1 MATYE
6 KTITLKATEY
16 RLVNDALND
25 PEAMGEDDTIT
36 FTAKFDN
43 GYTMDIKCCGTQDDV
58 AWTEAV
64 LFDENGVQETYS
76 EPDSSILGDWELD
89 DRDGNTY
96 RVKVE
101 YDS

>member
-6 KTITLKATEY
+6 KTIILTKHEY
-16 RLVNDALND
+16 KLITDALND
-25 PEAMGEDDTIT
+25 PEAMGEDDTISV
-36 FTAKFDN
+36 TAKFDN
-43 GYTMDIKCCGTQDDV
+43 GYNMDIKCCGARDDV

-64 LFDENGVQETYS
+64 LFDENGVQVTYS

-89 DRDGNTY
+89 DWDGNTY

-101 YDS
+101 YES

>member
-16 RLVNDALND
+16 RLVNDALNLPD
-25 PEAMGEDDTIT
+25 AMGEDDTIT

-43 GYTMDIKCCGTQDDV
+43 GYEADIKCCGTQDDV

-64 LFDENGVQETYS
+64 LFDENGVQVAYS
-76 EPDSSILGDWELD
+76 EPDSSILGDWELYD
-89 DRDGNTY
+89 WDGNTY
-96 RVKVE
+96 RVKVDYE
-101 YDS
+101 S